1 MVMYA
6 NEVEKKEKEKLSEIK
21 NYLQHIQSLGTVNN
35 ITEFK
40 WTQKYHKNM

>member
-1 MVMYA
+1 MYA

-21 NYLQHIQSLGTVNN
+21 NYLQSLGTVNN
-35 ITEFK
+35 ITAFK